1 MLMQNVLYKAIE
13 PEFQGRRRLKVTN
26 IIEGMNVLEQTPIK
40 DHTILSGILIELG
53 VCIAIIATIIFYIK
67 TKPKCQILLKDRIT
81 KIFLFWYIFGLGL
94 AIFSL
99 IRFPWFY
106 VETGRYTY
114 ECTFDDS
121 VLVNSI
127 DEKFNIISV
136 ENGIW
141 IVEDK

>member
-1 MLMQNVLYKAIE
+1 M
-13 PEFQGRRRLKVTN
+13 TN

-40 DHTILSGILIELG
+40 DYTALSNIFMVIGFG
-53 VCIAIIATIIFYIK
+53 IAIVATIIFFIK
-67 TKPKCQILLKDRIT
+67 TKSKVIRLKDLGT
-81 KIFLFWYIFGLGL
+81 KIFLFFYIFGLGVVL
-94 AIFSL
+94 FAM

-121 VLVNSI
+121 VSANSI

-136 ENGIW
+136 EDGIW
-141 IVEDK
+141 TVEDKY

>member
-1 MLMQNVLYKAIE
+1 M
-13 PEFQGRRRLKVTN
+13 TN

-40 DHTILSGILIELG
+40 DYTILSGILIGLG
-53 VCIAIIATIIFYIK
+53 ICIAIIATIIFYIK
-67 TKPKCQILLKDRIT
+67 TKPINQIRLKDKIT
-81 KIFLFWYIFGLGL
+81 KIFLFGYIFGLGL
-94 AIFSL
+94 AIFSV

-121 VLVNSI
+121 VSLNSI

-136 ENGIW
+136 EDGIW
-141 IVEDK
+141 TVEDK

>member
-1 MLMQNVLYKAIE
+1 MN
-13 PEFQGRRRLKVTN
+13 PEFQGRRKLKVTN

-40 DHTILSGILIELG
+40 DYTALSDIFMVIGFG
-53 VCIAIIATIIFYIK
+53 IAIVATIIFFIK
-67 TKPKCQILLKDRIT
+67 TKSKVIRLKDLGT
-81 KIFLFWYIFGLGL
+81 KIFLFFYIFGFGVVLF
-94 AIFSL
+94 AM

-121 VLVNSI
+121 VSANSI

-136 ENGIW
+136 EDGIW
-141 IVEDK
+141 TVEDKY

>member
-1 MLMQNVLYKAIE
+1 M
-13 PEFQGRRRLKVTN
+13 TN
-26 IIEGMNVLEQTPIK
+26 IIEGMNVLEKTPIK
-40 DHTILSGILIELG
+40 DYTTLSGILVGLG
-53 VCIAIIATIIFYIK
+53 ICIAIIATIIFYIK
-67 TKPKCQILLKDRIT
+67 TKPKNQIRLKDKVT

-94 AIFSL
+94 AIFSV

-121 VLVNSI
+121 VSVNSI

-136 ENGIW
+136 EDGIW
-141 IVEDK
+141 TVEDKL